1 MANTLI
7 GGKECAFTTTF
18 AGITLVYNNNPLSKP
33 EVDIYDSSISV
44 YMSPTHSGF
53 ICLRHRFERASDYGD
68 LDVKGA
74 PESKVAMPFSAVLR
88 VPYEG
93 MMLLMGGTRR
103 VVE

>member
-7 GGKECAFTTTF
+7 EVKSVPSLQHLLASHWYTT
-18 AGITLVYNNNPLSKP
+18 ITPYPSLKLRFMTPAYQ
-33 EVDIYDSSISV
+33 